1 MTTAAAYPW
10 ENDPESVRAAKRAVE
25 KHLLE
30 LGPEQGKEFIGSG
43 IRVTA
48 EFLRVANDIGQEA
61 ALEAARQW
69 SEAAPV
75 IILYFL
81 DTIHTLGGLG
91 EFSAKAAGLID
102 SDGNIVKAGKE
113 TQ

>member
-48 EFLRVANDIGQEA
+48 EFLRVANDIGQGPLWRQPGNGPKRRPSSSSISSTQSTRSA
-61 ALEAARQW
+61 ASA
-69 SEAAPV
+69 SSAPR
-75 IILYFL
+75 LP
-81 DTIHTLGGLG
+81 
-91 EFSAKAAGLID
+91 A
-102 SDGNIVKAGKE
+102 
-113 TQ
+113 